1 MVWRTAQAETLRLVT
16 RPRMWALVAA
26 VGAYG
31 AAASLAERDAV
42 ARGAGVQPTVAL
54 GAAVGLQVLWLL
66 VLALPLVAG
75 GSFGRDRD
83 AGYLRLLYAR
93 GLTPTLAVIARL
105 LAALE
110 VAAFAVAVVACT
122 IVAAAVARESGAIRD
137 LGSAVSFA
145 PQLLGRSLVAWV
157 ALVSAV
163 YALATATVL
172 GISTLL
178 GVFTS
183 ELAAQTVPPLLM
195 LILGFVF
202 VGPLWPLNPLE
213 RASFLQI
220 HGVEWAVS
228 PVQMT
233 LYWLSGLTL
242 IAGLAIMAVRA
253 RRGIW

>member
-1 MVWRTAQAETLRLVT
+1 MVWRAAQAETLRLVT

-31 AAASLAERDAV
+31 AVASFAERDAV

-54 GAAVGLQVLWLL
+54 GAAVGLQVMWLL
-66 VLALPLVAG
+66 VLAIPLVAG

-93 GLTPTLAVIARL
+93 GLTPTLAVVARL

-110 VAAFAVAVVACT
+110 VATLSVAVVACT
-122 IVAAAVARESGAIRD
+122 IVAAAMAREAGAIHE

-145 PQLLGRSLVAWV
+145 PQLLGRSLLAWAV
-157 ALVSAV
+157 LVSAI
-163 YALATATVL
+163 YALAAATVL
-172 GISTLL
+172 GVSTVL

-195 LILGFVF
+195 LILGFAF

-220 HGVEWAVS
+220 HGVAWAVS
-228 PVQMT
+228 PSQMT
-233 LYWLSGLTL
+233 LYWLCGLILVT
-242 IAGLAIMAVRA
+242 ALAIGAVRA
-253 RRGIW
+253 RREP